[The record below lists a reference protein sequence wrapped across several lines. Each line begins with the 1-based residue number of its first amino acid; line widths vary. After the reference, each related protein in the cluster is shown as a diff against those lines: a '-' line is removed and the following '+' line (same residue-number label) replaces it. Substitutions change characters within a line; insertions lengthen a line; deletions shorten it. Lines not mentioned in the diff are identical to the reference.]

1 MILMKIGKNLSI
13 IISLKINNIQNK
25 LMIFRQIKKVKKN
38 NKVKNNKNNK
48 NK

>member
-1 MILMKIGKNLSI
+1 MILMKIGKNLLMI
-13 IISLKINNIQNK
+13 IFLKIKNIHNK

-38 NKVKNNKNNK
+38 NKIKNNKNNK